1 MPTKKVRFCQN
12 NPKNSY
18 AEKKVK
24 HKPQDTLGVQYAS

>member
-1 MPTKKVRFCQN
+1 MPTKKVQFCQN

-24 HKPQDTLGVQYAS
+24 HKPSGYTWCSIC